1 MKKLLAIS
9 VLALAATLPAA
20 ATIDGTGPNTWI
32 SVGVPIRLHIGSTG
46 DFYLEG
52 NDHGRCNNVRPDYFR
67 FDMSQPHFKD
77 VYAALLVASTNGMAV
92 DCVVDSACGTSQVWL
107 HYCRIPIR

>member
-1 MKKLLAIS
+1 VKRFFSLLIF
-9 VLALAATLPAA
+9 ALAGTLPAA

-32 SVGVPIRLHIGSTG
+32 SIGVPTRLHVGATG

-52 NDHGRCNNVRPDYFR
+52 SDHGRCNNVRPDYFR
-67 FDMSQPHFKD
+67 MDMSQPHFKD
-77 VYAALLVASTNGMAV
+77 VYAALLVAAANGTAV

-107 HYCRIPIR
+107 HYCRIPLR